1 MSSNQQRVKLN
12 DGHFIPA
19 LGFGTYKPEE
29 VRRMVLRW
37 AEGSGENSLRKDGV
51 DKTVTHFNGTLWDS
65 QSFVSLD

>member
-29 VRRMVLRW
+29 VRTMVLV
-37 AEGSGENSLRKDGV
+37 EGSGENSLREDGG
-51 DKTVTHFNGTLWDS
+51 DKAVKSLTPMGLCGTHRVLFP
-65 QSFVSLD
+65 

>member
-1 MSSNQQRVKLN
+1 MNSNQQRVKLN

-37 AEGSGENSLRKDGV
+37 VEGSGENSLRKV
-51 DKTVTHFNGTLWDS
+51 E
-65 QSFVSLD
+65 